1 MIFTEI
7 SMKMVLTI
15 IYPITTNGDFIHIN
29 MYNEGLISCH
39 FIHINMYNEGLVPL
53 YNLIRSSYRATL

>member
-29 MYNEGLISCH
+29 MYNEGL
-39 FIHINMYNEGLVPL
+39 VPL